1 MAKTRLTLIK
11 ELKDQMRE
19 APLEEVRAKAR
30 ELEGQLA
37 KLRFQL
43 AAGQTDTVRKIRE
56 LRRDVARLKTIVRE
70 REIAAAPTG
79 PAVR

>member
-19 APLEEVRAKAR
+19 APLEEVRAKAL